1 MAQSPARA
9 RSPTSRTEWLT
20 VRDIAV
26 LLRVSEG
33 TVRRWIRTGR
43 LKAKFFG
50 GRIGY
55 RIDDRDL
62 AAFLSDGGPPSH
74 GVAGATKTK

>member
-9 RSPTSRTEWLT
+9 SSPVTRAEWLT

-33 TVRRWIRTGR
+33 TVRRWIRAGR

-50 GRIGY
+50 GRSGY
-55 RIDDRDL
+55 RINGRDL
-62 AAFLSDGGPPSH
+62 EVFLGNGGP
-74 GVAGATKTK
+74 AATG

>member
-1 MAQSPARA
+1 MAETRARA
-9 RSPTSRTEWLT
+9 RSPTSSTEWLT

-33 TVRRWIRTGR
+33 TVRRWIRAGR

-50 GRIGY
+50 GRSGY
-55 RIDDRDL
+55 RISDHDL
-62 AAFLSDGGPPSH
+62 EGFLANGGST
-74 GVAGATKTK
+74 ATE